1 MTPLTKRGHGW
12 TPNLDHVRAVS
23 YIRQSKRREDDSASS
38 PEAQRT
44 KCEALIT
51 AKGWDSAGH
60 FADVGK
66 SGWDPKVVRPEFEE
80 IPSSRR

>member
-1 MTPLTKRGHGW
+1 MTPLTKRGCDW

-51 AKGWDSAGH
+51 AKGWDNSGH
-60 FADVGK
+60 FADGANLA
-66 SGWDPKVVRPEFEE
+66 G
-80 IPSSRR
+80 IPTSSAPNSKK